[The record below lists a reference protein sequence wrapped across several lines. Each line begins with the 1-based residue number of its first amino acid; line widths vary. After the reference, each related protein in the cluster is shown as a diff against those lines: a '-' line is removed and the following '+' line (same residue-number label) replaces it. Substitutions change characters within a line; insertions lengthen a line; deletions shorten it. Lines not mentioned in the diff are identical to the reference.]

1 MCVSLEMSC
10 VRAVCLEKRHDCIG
24 ECCLAKEPVLEI
36 YVGVQSGTSHSAQTE
51 IRSQGLA

>member
-10 VRAVCLEKRHDCIG
+10 VRAVCLEKRHDCFG